1 LTALTAGKGGVMK
14 KGLIAC
20 FIAGLFLTALA
31 ASAVKAGYV
40 GPGALRVSV
49 AEAKK
54 LKNNKPVILSGKIEK
69 FLGDE
74 KYLFSDNTGTIQL
87 DIDDEIWKGLSVDQN
102 DTVEISGEIDKE
114 FTGIEIEVDAIN
126 KKN

>member
-1 LTALTAGKGGVMK
+1 MK